1 MSVFSAGEIAFLQSL
16 RLGRLATVN
25 AAGEPHVV
33 PVRFAYNAA
42 LDTIDV
48 GGRFF
53 GRSKKFRDAQ
63 QNGHVAFVVDDA
75 PEPGVIHGIEIRGRA
90 EALDEGQEIWSDA
103 DPEMLRIRPTHVAS
117 WGIDT
122 PAYPAHSRDV

>member
-1 MSVFSAGEIAFLQSL
+1 
-16 RLGRLATVN
+16 RLATVN

-42 LDTIDV
+42 LDAIDV

-53 GRSKKFRDAQ
+53 GRSKKFRGAQ
-63 QNGHVAFVVDDA
+63 QNGPLAFVVGDA
-75 PEPGVIHGIEIRGRA
+75 PGAGGIHRIAIRGQA
-90 EALDEGQEIWSDA
+90 EALEEGQQIWPDA
-103 DPEMLRIRPTHVAS
+103 DLEMLRIRPTHVAS